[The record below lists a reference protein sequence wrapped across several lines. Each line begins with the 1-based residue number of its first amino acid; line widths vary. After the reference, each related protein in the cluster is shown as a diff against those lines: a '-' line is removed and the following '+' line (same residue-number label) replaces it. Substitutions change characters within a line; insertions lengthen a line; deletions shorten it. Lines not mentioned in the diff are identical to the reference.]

1 MSVAAIRHPVN
12 AATFGTAAAPAASA
26 GAGDI
31 APIFT
36 PEIRYWAGSIV
47 AWAAAAGLDPN
58 LAATVMQIESCGD
71 PRATSRS
78 GAIGLFQVMPYHFA
92 SADSPYLPETNARRG
107 LAYLKRALESAD
119 GDANLAF
126 AGYNG
131 GIGVIA
137 RGEWT
142 WPDETRRYVY
152 WASGIYADAISGA
165 QTSARLDEWFAT
177 AGASMCRGARAR
189 LGLDG

>member
-1 MSVAAIRHPVN
+1 MSARNADPDAFNPDQHPQAAGCCSDYILAPLIILLVAAGLSVAAIRHPVN

-36 PEIRYWAGSIV
+36 PEIRYWAGSLV
-47 AWAAAAGLDPN
+47 AWSAAEELDPN

-92 SADSPYLPETNARRG
+92 SNPP
-107 LAYLKRALESAD
+107 
-119 GDANLAF
+119 
-126 AGYNG
+126 
-131 GIGVIA
+131 
-137 RGEWT
+137 
-142 WPDETRRYVY
+142 
-152 WASGIYADAISGA
+152 
-165 QTSARLDEWFAT
+165 
-177 AGASMCRGARAR
+177 
-189 LGLDG
+189 